1 MTHPRITLESLTKL
15 QHGARVSRKKS
26 WVAAKLHNRDSRSG
40 IPCETKLMSWQWGV
54 LGVGHSETR
63 NFDQQKIYRISQ
75 QNCWFYGRK
84 IWTWQSEWIPM
95 FWINSTNVK
104 SWKHRIGFTIGYRIY
119 DFASGRRNAEFLW
132 RIQLWGKM
140 REHETPSSESH
151 SIIKIEMPTV
161 SEIMNENTKYI
172 YIYACTI
179 YIYICMYNIYIC
191 IIYYYIIYLYIIHIL
206 QFMQ

>member
-75 QNCWFYGRK
+75 QNRWFYGRK

-151 SIIKIEMPTV
+151 IIIKIEMPTV

-172 YIYACTI
+172 YIYIYACTI
-179 YIYICMYNIYIC
+179 YIYIYV
-191 IIYYYIIYLYIIHIL
+191 
-206 QFMQ
+206 